1 MIASLWLLP
10 MLLPWSMAA
19 PADQIW
25 MGAQL
30 PPIQSQRLTAP
41 DGRVMIAVEPRYWIQ
56 IKRRAEGHSGYCQT
70 AVEAA
75 SDSAAAQ
82 CKLTLDSALERE
94 RLTLAT
100 DQATIKAL
108 RAELLIRDAELLEVR
123 DDLKV
128 IEWVAIV
135 GGVATL
141 GLSVGLA
148 LK

>member
-30 PPIQSQRLTAP
+30 PPIQSERLTAP

-70 AVEAA
+70 AVQAA

-82 CKLTLDSALERE
+82 CELTLTSALERE
-94 RLTLAT
+94 RLTIAT
-100 DQATIKAL
+100 DQAAIKAL
-108 RAELLIRDAELLEVR
+108 RAELLLRDAALLEAQEDRELLQ
-123 DDLKV
+123 
-128 IEWVAIV
+128 WVAIV

>member
-1 MIASLWLLP
+1 MTAASFLLP
-10 MLLPWSMAA
+10 MMLPWAMVA

-30 PPIQSQRLTAP
+30 PPIQSERLTLS
-41 DGRVMIAVEPRYWIQ
+41 DGRIMIAVEPRHWIQ
-56 IKRRAEGHSGYCQT
+56 VKRRAEAQSGYCQT

-128 IEWVAIV
+128 VEWVAIV

>member
-19 PADQIW
+19 PANQIW

-30 PPIQSQRLTAP
+30 PPIQSERLTLS
-41 DGRVMIAVEPRYWIQ
+41 DGRVMIGVEPRYWIQ

-75 SDSAAAQ
+75 ADSAAAQ
-82 CKLTLDSALERE
+82 CQLTLTSALERE
-94 RLTLAT
+94 RLTIAT
-100 DQATIKAL
+100 DKATIKAL
-108 RAELLIRDAELLEVR
+108 RTELLIRDAELLEAQS
-123 DDLKV
+123 DLEV
-128 IEWVAIV
+128 LEWVAIV